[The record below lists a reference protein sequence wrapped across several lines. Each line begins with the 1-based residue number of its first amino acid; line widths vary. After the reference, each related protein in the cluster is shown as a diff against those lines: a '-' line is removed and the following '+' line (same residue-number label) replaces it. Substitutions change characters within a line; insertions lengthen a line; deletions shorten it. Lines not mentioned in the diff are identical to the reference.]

1 MDRRI
6 LASAA
11 CVTRCPSCVACT
23 PGVHEA
29 TLDEALASSDASDL
43 YLGGGDATRW
53 PHLQA
58 LLAANA
64 ARAVPQRIWV
74 EAPAAAF
81 TTEVLRVL
89 ARGKAHGIRVQIE
102 GVGPKMTHLLG
113 VGDGERVIA
122 DAEARGLATEARF
135 CVRPKTFPMIVPLA
149 RKLRPRR
156 IWLEI
161 IRQDWGA
168 APVTM
173 PAEAV
178 DDTLLA
184 SDKIEFSAHRMAD
197 RGYLPPC
204 VLPKTWSRRTG
215 AWRAT
220 LTDRASQPLRGATL
234 TQPNTVLPICSSCAL
249 SRRCQWN
256 DPGALT
262 DRARDEAK
270 PILNLRERRRATELP
285 VPDVIVKR
293 RPEPEVI
300 CVTPWTTVEIVDP
313 VGQVRQCCSTWTVGD
328 RGNVRGSSIA
338 DVWNGPGYQ
347 EARRVMGGGE
357 LGQLCLPI
365 CSRLHD
371 RRFEERRFS
380 IQSGSDAFVKNQIL
394 LADEI
399 AQRKEV
405 LEALPL
411 RIAICPSTYCNYNC
425 IMCDHGRSPRRD
437 LPEDIWEELPRFLP
451 TLQSLTLLGG
461 EPLANPHTWKFL
473 RSFDVERYPD
483 ASLDLV
489 TNGSLLT
496 EHALKQI
503 TRCALGDVTLSFNA
517 GTPDAYE
524 AVQRGA
530 PFAQLMENLDALIR
544 FREARPWWFGITL
557 SFVVQPAAA
566 HTLIPFGEIAHER
579 NLRVRLMALNPEQH
593 EGLDFYQDPDEVA
606 RVLEHVD
613 RFIAWVE
620 RVRPEWL
627 PEVRAARAAVVGEA
641 ASRTAHAARQAGEL
655 VPLRLGASVRR

>member
-1 MDRRI
+1 
-6 LASAA
+6 
-11 CVTRCPSCVACT
+11 VA
-23 PGVHEA
+23 HEA
-29 TLDEALASSDASDL
+29 TLEQALDASEASDL
-43 YLGGGDATRW
+43 FLGGGDATRW
-53 PHLQA
+53 PHLDE

-64 ARAVPQRIWV
+64 ARPSPQRIWV
-74 EAPAAAF
+74 EAPAGAF
-81 TTEVLRVL
+81 TTEVLGAL

-102 GVGPKMTHLLG
+102 GVGPKMTQLLR
-113 VGDGERVIA
+113 VGDGEKVIA
-122 DAEARGLATEARF
+122 EAEALGLATEARI
-135 CVRPKTFPMIVPLA
+135 CVRPETFPIVVPLA

-156 IWLEI
+156 VWLEI

-173 PAEAV
+173 PVEAV
-178 DDTLLA
+178 DETLLA
-184 SDKIEFSAHRMAD
+184 STNLEFSAHRIAD

-204 VLPKTWSRRTG
+204 VLPKTWSRRTA

-220 LTDRASQPLRGATL
+220 LADRPT
-234 TQPNTVLPICSSCAL
+234 PNTVLPICDRCAL
-249 SRRCQWN
+249 SRRCRWN

-262 DRARDEAK
+262 DRARQEAK

-285 VPDVIVKR
+285 VPEVIVKR
-293 RPEPEVI
+293 RSEPEVI

-328 RGNVRGSSIA
+328 RGNVLGSSIA
-338 DVWNGPGYQ
+338 EVWNGPGYQ
-347 EARRVMGGGE
+347 EARRAMGKAALDE
-357 LGQLCLPI
+357 LCLPI

-371 RRFEERRFS
+371 RRFEERRFR

-517 GTPDAYE
+517 GTPDTYE
-524 AVQRGA
+524 RVQRGA

-544 FREARPWWFGITL
+544 FREGRPWWFGITL

-566 HTLIPFGEIAHER
+566 HSLIPFGEIAHER
-579 NLRVRLMALNPEQH
+579 NLRIRLMALNPEQH

-613 RFIAWVE
+613 RFIAWVHG
-620 RVRPEWL
+620 VRPEWL

-641 ASRTAHAARQAGEL
+641 ASRTAHAAGQAGEL
-655 VPLRLGASVRR
+655 VPLRLAASSLAPVRR